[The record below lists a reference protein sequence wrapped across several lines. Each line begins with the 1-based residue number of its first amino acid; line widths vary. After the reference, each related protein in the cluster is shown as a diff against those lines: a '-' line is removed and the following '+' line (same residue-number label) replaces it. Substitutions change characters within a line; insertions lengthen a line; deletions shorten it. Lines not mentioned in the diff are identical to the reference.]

1 MRIYTFG
8 QHIAM
13 TPAFRSYI
21 MNKLRRLKKSRV
33 AKSSDIHVRVERDKG
48 QFTVSAFAHL
58 DHQPLHTAARAID
71 AYTAIDVLAAKL
83 NRLIVKRKE
92 QHMQRRVRET
102 PLALNFR

>member
-21 MNKLRRLKKSRV
+21 TNKLRRLQKSRV
-33 AKSSDIHVRVERDKG
+33 AKSRDIHVRVERDKG
-48 QFTVSAFAHL
+48 QFTASAFAHL
-58 DHQPLHTAARAID
+58 GHQPLHTAAHAID
-71 AYTAIDVLAAKL
+71 AYTAIDAMVAKL

-92 QHMQRRVRET
+92 QHMQRRGRET
-102 PLALNFR
+102 PLALNY